1 VEPLTGLHSTGNLL
15 TLPKNIK
22 LWCKYVAVA
31 NTLDYYDVTTIMAV
45 KGFIVQAQGA
55 NIAAY
60 LTVK

>member
-22 LWCKYVAVA
+22 LWCKCVAVA

-45 KGFIVQAQGA
+45 KSFIVQTLGP
-55 NIAAY
+55 
-60 LTVK
+60 LL